1 MATTA
6 ARNPRGA
13 QALADDL
20 EGSRAVLPSA
30 LRLYRLIYLEVPSC
44 FVTRDLR
51 LEEALR
57 LVTADRLAGSWI
69 ETIGGG
75 VR

>member
-30 LRLYRLIYLEVPSC
+30 LRLYRVTHPDGQPC
-44 FVTRDLR
+44 FVSRDLR
-51 LEEALR
+51 LEDALVLSAR
-57 LVTADRLAGSWI
+57 LPGSWVK
-69 ETIGGG
+69 TIGGG

>member
-1 MATTA
+1 MTTL
-6 ARNPRGA
+6 RNPRGA
-13 QALADDL
+13 QALADDI

-30 LRLYRLIYLEVPSC
+30 LRLYRVAHHKAPVCDVTGDMRLEV
-44 FVTRDLR
+44 
-51 LEEALR
+51 ALR
-57 LVTADRLAGSWI
+57 LSARLPGSWI

>member
-1 MATTA
+1 MTTLA
-6 ARNPRGA
+6 ERNPRGA
-13 QALADDL
+13 QALADEL

-30 LRLYRLIYLEVPSC
+30 LRLYRVNAIAPGAC
-44 FVTRDLR
+44 FVSRDLR